1 MFLIRILIIFFI
13 ILIGFQF
20 VSSFFTLK
28 EGLTTKPNSTYKPY
42 NVNDPNNALI
52 LSQQNAGNIEYL
64 KGRLTDLDTMKGNVD
79 SVSKN
84 MSAMQ
89 TQIDALVQQQA
100 QYANDIAET
109 SSSV

>member
-13 ILIGFQF
+13 LLIGFQF
-20 VSSFFTLK
+20 ISSFFSLR
-28 EGLTTKPNSTYKPY
+28 EGLTTTTTYKPY
-42 NVNDPNNALI
+42 NANDPNNALI

-64 KGRLTDLDTMKGNVD
+64 KGRITDLDTMKGKVD

-100 QYANDIAET
+100 QYANDIAQT
-109 SSSV
+109 SA